1 MKRKIKF
8 DYGSLV
14 EQNHDFEFTLL
25 PTILCRRDYP
35 DFLIIFGWGCFFF
48 SIELRKDYGC

>member
-14 EQNHDFEFTLL
+14 EQNYNFEFTLL